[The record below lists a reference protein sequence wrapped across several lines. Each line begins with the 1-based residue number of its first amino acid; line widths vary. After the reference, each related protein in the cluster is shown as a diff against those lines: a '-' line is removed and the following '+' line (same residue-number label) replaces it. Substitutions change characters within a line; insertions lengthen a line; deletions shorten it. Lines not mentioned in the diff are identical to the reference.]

1 MGLVKYVIFGKDN
14 SSLFHVD
21 NAKKEEDALVS
32 VLLTSSRFL
41 ITEYLPYIYI
51 YIYIYMCV
59 CVINDILMISDSANC
74 FLIWYGV

>member
-1 MGLVKYVIFGKDN
+1 MGLVKYVIFSKDN

-21 NAKKEEDALVS
+21 NTKKEEDALVS
-32 VLLTSSRFL
+32 VLLISSRFL

-51 YIYIYMCV
+51 YVYIYIYIY
-59 CVINDILMISDSANC
+59 VISDILMISDSANC

>member
-41 ITEYLPYIYI
+41 ITE
-51 YIYIYMCV
+51 C
-59 CVINDILMISDSANC
+59 DK
-74 FLIWYGV
+74 